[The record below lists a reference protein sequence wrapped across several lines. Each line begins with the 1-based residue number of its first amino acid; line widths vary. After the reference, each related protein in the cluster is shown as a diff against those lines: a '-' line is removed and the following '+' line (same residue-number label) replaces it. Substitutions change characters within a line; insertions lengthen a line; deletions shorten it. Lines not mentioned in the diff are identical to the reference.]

1 MERLLEEEA
10 SRSPARTAP
19 EPAREPS
26 RIEAL
31 LELQRTHGN
40 QAVQRLARSLR
51 PAAGPT
57 LQRKVVVTPDAYAAG
72 HGNQAAN
79 FTLAQ
84 WTEYVRLAILDEW
97 AYVRKH
103 ALANDYDA
111 FLDMNSDIEVAN
123 SQDKTTTMAQRVD
136 AIKSLIPK
144 LNRYQDTKMTRY
156 ERNDPVPPNRETRYS
171 SNPTGGYTHDRS
183 GLTVR
188 WQDDPDMWKQFGAA
202 FGPIQPQ
209 LPTTPARGRDGQK
222 PLSQLSW
229 AQAKQMLPAPTI
241 KLIFDVRFQLEADAL
256 GVVDERTADQK
267 RRKVV
272 SPNEYG
278 TLRSYHQDSPEVL
291 PANQFNAQNIPS
303 HAQALH
309 QHYTTNSQSGAGSS
323 IQAGRNSPEGY
334 AEYTAGGSNWEHNT
348 KIVLDYI
355 NKRVYLT
362 LSHYQYWALIRTTT
376 GGYEMKVGNSQDPDQ
391 AQIQIQ
397 AHIAAEKKKSSN
409 TLTDQFELFSPW
421 VEILTT

>member
-1 MERLLEEEA
+1 MERLLEEKA

-51 PAAGPT
+51 PAAGRT

-72 HGNQAAN
+72 LGTQTAN
-79 FTLAQ
+79 FTLPQ

-97 AYVRKH
+97 AYVKNH
-103 ALANDYDA
+103 AVENDYDA
-111 FLDMNSDIEVAN
+111 FQDMETDIKVAN
-123 SQDKTTTMAQRVD
+123 ARANTTMDQRVQ
-136 AIKSLIPK
+136 AITSLITK
-144 LNRYQDTKMTRY
+144 LNRYQDTNMTRND
-156 ERNDPVPPNRETRYS
+156 RNNPVPPNRETRYS
-171 SNPTGGYTHDRS
+171 SNPKGGYTHAGS
-183 GLTVR
+183 GVNTR

-209 LPTTPARGRDGQK
+209 LPTTPARGKDGQK

-241 KLIFDVRFQLEADAL
+241 KLIFDVRFQLEAGAL

-267 RRKVV
+267 ARKVV

-278 TLRSYHQDSPEVL
+278 TLRSYHQDSPQVL
-291 PANQFNAQNIPS
+291 PANQFNAQNIPG

-309 QHYTTNSQSGAGSS
+309 QHYTSNSQSGAGSS

-362 LSHYQYWALIRTTT
+362 LSHYQYWGLIRTTT
-376 GGYEMKVGNSQDPDQ
+376 GGYEMKVGNSQDPGQ
-391 AQIQIQ
+391 AQVQIED
-397 AHIAAEKKKSSN
+397 HIKAEKQKNSN